1 MISCRRSLC
10 SSTSCLNRKNH
21 SGHNKALLNSTSF
34 LSFFKLLQH
43 KKKSYNAIKR
53 AACSTVRKGTR
64 YNKNLRWWF
73 TRQHLFQLV
82 SQRFNK
88 WRVPCLKK
96 ICQRFFFLPGSRK
109 RKPFKSGTRLSITY
123 LPGQEVSLQLFA
135 CLYSPVQFWPPSAG
149 TGLEQV
155 LLLDCD
161 PVPHVLL
168 HVVQVDQR
176 LNPPFTKIET
186 VLNLTE
192 FSGARSARSVVLWV
206 RKFGYLCIQEIWF
219 WQNRPYGRPPHHV

>member
-1 MISCRRSLC
+1 MHPSAWVGQLFSSTASPPHSSPPFAEGGLVQVRVRFFTPCKQYLGSEHAPQAEYADHPPLTAPITRFHKRKLTDYKLISCRRSLC

-88 WRVPCLKK
+88 WRAPCLKK
-96 ICQRFFFLPGSRK
+96 ICQRFFFFYPAHEKESLLKVEQGS
-109 RKPFKSGTRLSITY
+109 
-123 LPGQEVSLQLFA
+123 A
-135 CLYSPVQFWPPSAG
+135 
-149 TGLEQV
+149 
-155 LLLDCD
+155 
-161 PVPHVLL
+161 
-168 HVVQVDQR
+168 
-176 LNPPFTKIET
+176 
-186 VLNLTE
+186 
-192 FSGARSARSVVLWV
+192 
-206 RKFGYLCIQEIWF
+206 
-219 WQNRPYGRPPHHV
+219 